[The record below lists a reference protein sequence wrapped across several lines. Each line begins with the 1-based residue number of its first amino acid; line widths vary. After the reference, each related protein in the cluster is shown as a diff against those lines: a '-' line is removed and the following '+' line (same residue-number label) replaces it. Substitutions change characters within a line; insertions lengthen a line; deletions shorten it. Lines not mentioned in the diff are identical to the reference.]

1 MSGFCRTIF
10 SGKFYLRHYLAAV
23 MDYLNSKK
31 KEADRFLREK
41 NVYQFLD
48 FWNMVGILLLLV
60 LFLIVFTSIVYFNQ
74 SILTGALVVVTGVYV
89 FTTFNQMREAR
100 KQTLFRPVQSE
111 VGYSAE
117 HDAKVP
123 GIRNFG
129 SETAFHI
136 ELLASLE
143 PDEDDKTTI
152 TRRISKWESPTTL
165 GPDEFEPVIQDTEN
179 FKDNLNDLEGGQL
192 SLYYAYSTA
201 SVPRVPS
208 NEEELLDKDLIELQK
223 EYPEPTSFD
232 VKTLQEQY
240 FPEKQVTHD
249 APTPSG

>member
-1 MSGFCRTIF
+1 MG
-10 SGKFYLRHYLAAV
+10 
-23 MDYLNSKK
+23 YLNSKK
-31 KEADRFLREK
+31 KEVDRFLREK
-41 NVYQFLD
+41 NVYSFLD
-48 FWNMVGILLLLV
+48 FWNIAGTILIMILFIIVG
-60 LFLIVFTSIVYFNQ
+60 TSIVYFNQ

-100 KQTLFRPVQSE
+100 KQTLFRPVQPE
-111 VGYSAE
+111 VEYSAE
-117 HDAKVP
+117 HDAEVP

-143 PDEDDKTTI
+143 SDEDDKPAV

-165 GPDEFEPVIQDTEN
+165 GPDEFEPVIQDTKN
-179 FKDNLNDLEGGQL
+179 FKDDLNDLEGGQL

-223 EYPEPTSFD
+223 EYPEPTSFS
-232 VKTLQEQY
+232 VKTLQGQC
-240 FPEKQVTHD
+240 FPEKQVTRD

>member
-1 MSGFCRTIF
+1 MG
-10 SGKFYLRHYLAAV
+10 YLDR
-23 MDYLNSKK
+23 KK

-48 FWNMVGILLLLV
+48 FWNKFGISLLLILTLV
-60 LFLIVFTSIVYFNQ
+60 VIVSIVLFNQ

-100 KQTLFRPVQSE
+100 KQTLFRPVQPDID
-111 VGYSAE
+111 YSAE
-117 HDAKVP
+117 HDAEVP

-129 SETAFHI
+129 SEIAYGL

-143 PDEDDKTTI
+143 PDEDDEPTI
-152 TRRISKWESPTTL
+152 TRRIAKWKSPTTL
-165 GPDEFEPVIQDTEN
+165 DPDEFEPVIKDTEN
-179 FKDNLNDLEGGQL
+179 FKEDLDDLEEGQL

-208 NEEELLDKDLIELQK
+208 NEEELLEKDLPKLQK

-232 VKTLQEQY
+232 ASTLQERC
-240 FPEKQVTHD
+240 FPEKQAIPD
-249 APTPSG
+249 ASAPPE